1 MASIGGDRRITAF
14 LDLIAASEGTSS
26 SPVTKSDGYDI
37 IVSGIEGHNR
47 FDDFSTHPFAGGRS
61 PILVREAKEPVQAVT
76 DPYTGFVLHPSKPAV
91 TALRSTAS
99 GRYQITLETWRELA
113 AVLHLKLFNPSCQDS
128 GAMVLLFQRRADSLL
143 LQGMC
148 AEAILACNKVWASF
162 PGNKYGQ
169 GGRSLDWLISTYHT
183 MLAGQSA

>member
-37 IVSGIEGHNR
+37 IVSGIKGHNR
-47 FDDFSTHPFAGGRS
+47 FDDFSAHPFAGGRS

-128 GAMVLLFQRRADSLL
+128 AAMELLFKHQADQLL
-143 LQGMC
+143 LQGKC
-148 AEAILACNKVWASF
+148 AEAILTCNKVWASF

-183 MLAGQSA
+183 MLSGQEA